1 MFLYNFLK
9 ASLPSLKLKILRNG
23 RTIIFIQNS
32 YVEKSKSI
40 SKIRSIMIIIFSVPS
55 CQLGYSS
62 ICKSSVSNDEKT
74 AICPAT
80 NLVNIFLKGKALV

>member
-1 MFLYNFLK
+1 MGELLFLFKIQMLKRVRIFLK
-9 ASLPSLKLKILRNG
+9 IK
-23 RTIIFIQNS
+23 FIM
-32 YVEKSKSI
+32 
-40 SKIRSIMIIIFSVPS
+40 MIIIFSVPSVPS